1 MSKDVAISEEVLARL
16 REAAGPNGWIDTPQ
30 EMEPYL
36 LEQRGYYHGA
46 CALVVRPASTE
57 AVAQII
63 KICAEARISVTPQS
77 GNTGLMGGGVP
88 EGGIIIN
95 LSRMNKIREVDQ
107 LNYTMTVEAGCILA
121 AVQDAAQDVGC
132 LFPLSLGAEGSCQI
146 GGNLSTNAGG
156 VNVLQYGNAR
166 DLVLGLEVVM
176 PDGLIWPGLRGLRKD
191 NTGYDL
197 KHLFVGAEGTLGIIT
212 AAVLKLYPDPKTK
225 ETAMAAGKSPDEMLE
240 LFSKV
245 RDSFGENLTA
255 FEIIP
260 RVAIDL
266 VTKHIPGTSDPF
278 EESYPY
284 YALVELSSA
293 RVDETLRD
301 AFETILGQVLEKGV
315 IENAVIASS
324 EAQAKQLWHIRE
336 TIPEAEKLEGASIK
350 HDVSIPVS
358 KVALFLEQAGKI
370 VYDTVPEARLVSFGH
385 LGDGNIH
392 FNISQPAGVD
402 PTEFLSHRHDISLQV
417 LDLVVS
423 MGGSFSAEHGIGR
436 QKRKELA
443 HYKAGVE
450 IDLMNTIKSALDPK
464 GIMNPGKIIDA
475 QE

>member
-1 MSKDVAISEEVLARL
+1 MSIGVAIDEKVLARL
-16 REAAGPNGWIDTPQ
+16 REAAGPNGWIETPQ

-36 LEQRGYYHGA
+36 VEQRGYYQGS
-46 CALVVRPASTE
+46 CALVVRPNTTE
-57 AVAQII
+57 AVAEII
-63 KICAEARISVTPQS
+63 KICSEAGVPVTPQS

-88 EGGIIIN
+88 EGGIVLN
-95 LSRMNKIREVDQ
+95 LSRMNKIRDLDR
-107 LNYTMTVEAGCILA
+107 LNFTMTVEAGCILA
-121 AVQDAAQDVGC
+121 AIQDAAQDAGC

-176 PDGLIWPGLRGLRKD
+176 PDGRIWHGLRGLRKD

-197 KHLFVGAEGTLGIIT
+197 KQLFVGAEGTLGVIT
-212 AAVLKLYPDPKTK
+212 AAVLKLFPDPKSK
-225 ETAMAAGKSPDEMLE
+225 ETAMAAGKSPTEMLE
-240 LFSKV
+240 LFSTI
-245 RDSFGENLTA
+245 RNLFGENLTA

-266 VTKHIPGTSDPF
+266 VTQHIPETSDPF
-278 EESYPY
+278 EVSYSF

-293 RVDETLRD
+293 RADETLRD
-301 AFETILGQVLEKGV
+301 AFETILGQALEKEI

-324 EAQAKQLWHIRE
+324 EAQAKQLWRIRE
-336 TIPEAEKLEGASIK
+336 TVPEAERLEGASIK
-350 HDVSIPVS
+350 HDVSVPVS
-358 KVALFLEQAGKI
+358 KVAAFLEQAGTI
-370 VYDTVPEARLVSFGH
+370 VSDTVPEARLVSFGH

-402 PTEFLSHRHDISLQV
+402 PSEFLSHRHNISRQV

-443 HYKAGVE
+443 HYKAGIEV
-450 IDLMNTIKSALDPK
+450 DLMNTIKSALDPK

-475 QE
+475 QK